1 MSGFI
6 GLDPEQVT
14 DFSEKLQA
22 AAKKIDSIGLNLGVQ
37 VRQEWIWQGADAE
50 EFRQRWTG
58 EVLQQFSD
66 REGALQDKRWELKR
80 HCDEQEEASK
90 VFDNFDM
97 LKLGKSIYDFV
108 RGGISAAKT
117 IRDAWKAYKG
127 VTPLAE
133 YTGKLLEGAFNK
145 GKEWQ
150 AVGEFIADRLGIPKK
165 IGSLEIFAPLN
176 KLGKASFLSDLAS
189 GAWGKVGKGIA
200 GAADFLNPLVKTGLL
215 RV

>member
-1 MSGFI
+1 MTRSDGGAMSGFI

-80 HCDEQEEASK
+80 HCDEQEKASK
-90 VFDNFDM
+90 VFDNFAM
-97 LKLGKSIYDFV
+97 
-108 RGGISAAKT
+108 R
-117 IRDAWKAYKG
+117 
-127 VTPLAE
+127 
-133 YTGKLLEGAFNK
+133 
-145 GKEWQ
+145 
-150 AVGEFIADRLGIPKK
+150 
-165 IGSLEIFAPLN
+165 
-176 KLGKASFLSDLAS
+176 
-189 GAWGKVGKGIA
+189 
-200 GAADFLNPLVKTGLL
+200 
-215 RV
+215 